1 MMFRLLVL
9 SIVVL
14 ASPGKPGA
22 PDAAVARPDAGEAD
36 AGVPAAPKL
45 RCLASQELCV
55 THGVITRG
63 TTAGFAISDPEVR
76 AVSAI
81 GISRTAELRFRYL
94 GRTSKV
100 RPLASGQVRQ
110 QAGVKL
116 RAKDGCNVV
125 YAMWRFEPKNELV
138 VSVKSNPGKSTHA
151 QCGAHGYTNIPALRA
166 APIPDIK
173 PGDSHVLRAELQGDT
188 DALRVFTDDALVW
201 EGALGPTAL
210 EFDGPAGLR
219 TDTVRLEADLCQTPP
234 VPGTKFQTPSHRC
247 IEAQQAGSD

>member
-1 MMFRLLVL
+1 MTFGLLGL
-9 SIVVL
+9 SIVL
-14 ASPGKPGA
+14 SAAPAKPGA
-22 PDAAVARPDAGEAD
+22 PAPTVPRADAGEA
-36 AGVPAAPKL
+36 APSAPVAPKL
-45 RCLASQELCV
+45 KCLASQELCV

-63 TTAGFAISDPEVR
+63 INGGFSISDPEVR

-81 GISRTAELRFRYL
+81 GISRTAELRFKYL
-94 GRTSKV
+94 GRTSRAK
-100 RPLASGQVRQ
+100 PLASGQIRQ

-125 YAMWRFEPKNELV
+125 YAIWRFDPKNELV

-151 QCGAHGYTNIPALRA
+151 QCGAKGYTNIPALRA
-166 APIPDIK
+166 TPIPEIK
-173 PGDSHVLRAELQGDT
+173 PGDSHVLRAELLGDT
-188 DALRVFTDDALVW
+188 DALRVFIDEALVW

-219 TDTVRLEADLCQTPP
+219 TDTVRLEADFCQTTQ
-234 VPGTKFQTPSHRC
+234 VPGSQFQAPRTRC